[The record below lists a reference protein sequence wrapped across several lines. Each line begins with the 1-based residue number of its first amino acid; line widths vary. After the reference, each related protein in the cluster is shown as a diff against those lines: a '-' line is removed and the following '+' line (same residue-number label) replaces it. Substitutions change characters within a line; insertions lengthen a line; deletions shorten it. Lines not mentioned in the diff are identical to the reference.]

1 MNKTEIIHALISAR
15 EKIIL
20 AVQTL
25 PQEKRDEI
33 FLGTWST
40 MDLLAHL
47 IGWDYAN
54 IDSVNDI
61 RAGKSPRV
69 FQHWNPD
76 WRAFNA
82 QVVKQYKRA
91 DWNEML
97 KAIHLSHRDLIKFL
111 KTIPADDLEKDFGVR
126 SPRGRNITIAYH
138 LQAEIDDEQIHYQQI
153 RDWLK

>member
-1 MNKTEIIHALISAR
+1 MGKAETIQGLIEAR
-15 EKIIL
+15 QKIMDTVAAI
-20 AVQTL
+20 
-25 PQEKRDEI
+25 PDKKREEI
-33 FLGTWST
+33 FLGTWAVT
-40 MDLLAHL
+40 DLLAHL

-69 FQHWNPD
+69 FQSWNPD

-82 QVVKQYKRA
+82 RLVKQYKRA

-97 KAIHLSHRDLIKFL
+97 KAIHSSHRDLIKFL
-111 KTIPADDLEKDFGVR
+111 KTVPADELEKDFGVR
-126 SPRGRNITIAYH
+126 SPRGRNITIAHH
-138 LQAEIDDEQIHYQQI
+138 LQAEIDDEQMHYQQI